1 MITNKLKL
9 STELFQF
16 DRLSHIYIFNNNIF
30 ICECDVYDCQTV
42 LDIFNIDFDIIKIES
57 IENKNHNIYLCE
69 TDLEKLNK
77 FIHKL
82 DFITEE
88 SRHFLY
94 DMRTWEELKRR

>member
-1 MITNKLKL
+1 MIENKLKL

-16 DRLSHIYIFNNNIF
+16 DRLSHIYIFNNNNF
-30 ICECDVYDCQTV
+30 ICECDVYDCQTA
-42 LDIFNIDFDIIKIES
+42 LDILDIDFDIIKIES
-57 IENKNHNIYLCE
+57 IENKNHNIYLSE
-69 TDLEKLNK
+69 INIEKLNN

-88 SRHFLY
+88 SRHFIY